1 MAKHYDVAESD
12 QMPTDAFFGSEETV
26 TSDLP
31 RYAVNG
37 YQTGGDGLTVETI
50 DAYYEDSNIEIVE
63 GKTRL
68 LHRVRPATPLDGHKR
83 VLLWGNY
90 QLDAVLPTLDPG
102 TNGAKVRISYKG
114 KRALKGGRT
123 LKEIEVIFSANAKRR
138 DNPYLKALQ
147 TEE

>member
-31 RYAVNG
+31 RYAIN
-37 YQTGGDGLTVETI
+37 DSSEEMSLLTL
-50 DAYYEDSNIEIVE
+50 DAYYEDSALEVID

-68 LHRVRPATPLDGHKR
+68 LHRVRPATPIDGHKR

-114 KRALKGGRT
+114 KRVLRGGRT
-123 LKEIEVIFSANAKRR
+123 LKEIEVIFSVNAKRR